1 MQLYARVF
9 ASCVAAFNIQWAG
22 IHQQP
27 LNRRRRWAAAK
38 SAYPQYRF
46 NVCVHV
52 YKRRRR
58 RRKVVGN

>member
-27 LNRRRRWAAAK
+27 LNRRRRWAAAGE
-38 SAYPQYRF
+38 Q
-46 NVCVHV
+46 
-52 YKRRRR
+52 
-58 RRKVVGN
+58 

>member
-27 LNRRRRWAAAK
+27 LNRRRRWAAA
-38 SAYPQYRF
+38 AGEQ
-46 NVCVHV
+46 
-52 YKRRRR
+52 
-58 RRKVVGN
+58 